1 MPNSYL
7 LLAVLGIFQVP
18 SQSYGPLLNNMAGQL
33 LNNIARTLP
42 TNIAGTLPKNIAGT
56 LSENIAGTLPKKSL
70 NFASEETCKPVDKAP
85 RFTLQ
90 KYDNCDI
97 LFFLRF
103 SHSWD
108 SSTTAFEQTWQ
119 S

>member
-42 TNIAGTLPKNIAGT
+42 TNVAGTLPKNIAGT
-56 LSENIAGTLPKKSL
+56 LSENIAGTLPKKHPRTAAQQQLALAMAIASL
-70 NFASEETCKPVDKAP
+70 
-85 RFTLQ
+85 
-90 KYDNCDI
+90 
-97 LFFLRF
+97 
-103 SHSWD
+103 
-108 SSTTAFEQTWQ
+108 
-119 S
+119 

>member
-42 TNIAGTLPKNIAGT
+42 TNVAGTLPKNIAGT
-56 LSENIAGTLPKKSL
+56 L
-70 NFASEETCKPVDKAP
+70 
-85 RFTLQ
+85 
-90 KYDNCDI
+90 
-97 LFFLRF
+97 
-103 SHSWD
+103 
-108 SSTTAFEQTWQ
+108 
-119 S
+119 